1 MSTTPTG
8 DAELDY
14 GAEIRRKL
22 LHLFALTIPIGYHF
36 VSRWEAVGI
45 VIAAFTA
52 ALVVDLGRIRGWSIQ
67 RIWQRYT
74 DPIVRPREA
83 RAFTG
88 AAHILFSGWL
98 CPLFLSL
105 PAAATGMVTIILG
118 DTAAA
123 LVGRRWG
130 RHRYTGNRSLEGSLA
145 FFLAALIGAWLVPG
159 VSLLLGTAAALLAT
173 VVEGLSRRVDDNLT
187 VPVIVGLFVH
197 LALRI
202 G

>member
-1 MSTTPTG
+1 MTTDSAQLP
-8 DAELDY
+8 ELSY
-14 GAEIRRKL
+14 GAEVRRKL
-22 LHLFALTIPIGYHF
+22 LHLFALTIPIGYHL
-36 VSRWEAVGI
+36 VSRPTAVG
-45 VIAAFTA
+45 VVFVAFA
-52 ALVVDLGRIRGWSIQ
+52 VALLVDFGRLRSWPIQRGWQ
-67 RIWQRYT
+67 HYT

-83 RAFTG
+83 LAFTG
-88 AAHILFSGWL
+88 AVHILFSGWL
-98 CPLFLSL
+98 CPLFLAV
-105 PAAATGMVTIILG
+105 PAAATGMVTIIFG

-159 VSLLLGTAAALLAT
+159 VSFLLGTAAALLAA
-173 VVEGLSRRVDDNLT
+173 VVEGLSRTVDDNLT